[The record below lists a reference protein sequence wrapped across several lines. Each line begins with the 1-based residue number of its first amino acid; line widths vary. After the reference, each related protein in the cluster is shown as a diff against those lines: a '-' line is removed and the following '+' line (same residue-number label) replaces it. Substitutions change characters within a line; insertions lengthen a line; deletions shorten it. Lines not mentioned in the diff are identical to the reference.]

1 MTPLSRAGL
10 FSGFVKAGFS
20 GLFLSVFIFPLFV
33 FSVFASVF
41 LSGSS
46 QSKPL

>member
-1 MTPLSRAGL
+1 MMAPLSRAGL
-10 FSGFVKAGFS
+10 FSGCPEADFS
-20 GLFLSVFIFPLFV
+20 GLFLSVFTFPVFI

-46 QSKPL
+46 